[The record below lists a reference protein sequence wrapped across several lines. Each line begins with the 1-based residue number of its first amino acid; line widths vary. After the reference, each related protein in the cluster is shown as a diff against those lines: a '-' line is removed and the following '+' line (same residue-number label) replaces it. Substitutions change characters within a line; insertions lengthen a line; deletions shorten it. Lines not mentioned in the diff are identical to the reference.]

1 MSKLYILIISFFS
14 FLTSFFWANESRFNA
29 QKKWTNDTPVY
40 EVLLALGHE
49 TAKHDLSNKNDAQLI
64 ASGENIV
71 KHGRSLDENGCQSKY
86 VSKFF
91 MCTSCHNL
99 EREDPNLT
107 LIDAEERLTYA
118 IENKMP
124 YLQGSTMW
132 GIVNRETWY
141 NDDYVKKYG
150 SLVEVAK
157 NDLGESIQLCATE
170 CAQGRRLNDK
180 ELESVTA
187 YLWTLQIKMGDL
199 ELNKKEW
206 KTLHKNAESKEM
218 QADLIKFV
226 KSKYMQKSPAT
237 FVEPPKDKKVGYE
250 GIKANK
256 ERGRAVYEL
265 SCQHCHR
272 PNGESDVILDNEKST
287 FRWLKRHLTDNTDL
301 SVYQIVRHGTYAAAG
316 HREYMPRYPLEKL
329 SNQQVEDLVAYI
341 KESAK

>member
-150 SLVEVAK
+150 GLLLSL
-157 NDLGESIQLCATE
+157 IH
-170 CAQGRRLNDK
+170 
-180 ELESVTA
+180 
-187 YLWTLQIKMGDL
+187 I
-199 ELNKKEW
+199 
-206 KTLHKNAESKEM
+206 
-218 QADLIKFV
+218 
-226 KSKYMQKSPAT
+226 
-237 FVEPPKDKKVGYE
+237 
-250 GIKANK
+250 
-256 ERGRAVYEL
+256 
-265 SCQHCHR
+265 
-272 PNGESDVILDNEKST
+272 
-287 FRWLKRHLTDNTDL
+287 
-301 SVYQIVRHGTYAAAG
+301 
-316 HREYMPRYPLEKL
+316 
-329 SNQQVEDLVAYI
+329 
-341 KESAK
+341 